1 MWSSDRFSSK
11 ENILRI
17 NITGVCPSGAWV
29 LYGYTEGGEKKE
41 LRREKIANA
50 NGKGEFSLTHDFD
63 PVSYG
68 VYEGAVEFSVVV
80 ECSDGD
86 KCECSGDKC
95 EITKFEVSAPTL
107 EHGEGGGRRAKFDGD
122 RVAIYDLDGKE
133 LFVPYVPKKV
143 LFFGNSIL
151 VGMFMSYGMCA
162 TAKEKDYASTVS
174 REILS
179 RSPDSSFTRIH
190 SSPFEHSVS
199 VTDFEKWFF
208 DEVNITA
215 GKRVVDCLEPDVDLI
230 IIQLMD
236 NVNTLEKVEA
246 FKYNAPRFIEEIKS
260 RSPRARIIWV
270 YGWYGSDLTFSLAQ
284 EVCDRYKLESVNVA
298 KLHTRAG
305 EAYSGQVSIDPS
317 GNEVVVKDLWISHPG
332 DTGMAA
338 ISKKMI
344 DQLFPEKL

>member
-95 EITKFEVSAPTL
+95 ECSGDKCEITKFEVSAPTL

-133 LFVPYVPKKV
+133 KKV
-143 LFFGNSIL
+143 IFFGN
-151 VGMFMSYGMCA
+151 
-162 TAKEKDYASTVS
+162 
-174 REILS
+174 
-179 RSPDSSFTRIH
+179 
-190 SSPFEHSVS
+190 
-199 VTDFEKWFF
+199 
-208 DEVNITA
+208 
-215 GKRVVDCLEPDVDLI
+215 
-230 IIQLMD
+230 
-236 NVNTLEKVEA
+236 
-246 FKYNAPRFIEEIKS
+246 
-260 RSPRARIIWV
+260 
-270 YGWYGSDLTFSLAQ
+270 
-284 EVCDRYKLESVNVA
+284 
-298 KLHTRAG
+298 
-305 EAYSGQVSIDPS
+305 
-317 GNEVVVKDLWISHPG
+317 
-332 DTGMAA
+332 
-338 ISKKMI
+338 
-344 DQLFPEKL
+344 